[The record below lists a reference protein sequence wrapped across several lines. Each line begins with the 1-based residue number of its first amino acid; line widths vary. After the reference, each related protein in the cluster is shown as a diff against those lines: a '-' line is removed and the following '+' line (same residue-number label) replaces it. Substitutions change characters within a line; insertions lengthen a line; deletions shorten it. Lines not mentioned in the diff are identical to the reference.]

1 GYGASHSTFSGLA
14 GTGDLVATVLAAG
27 SRNRRAGEM
36 LGAGVAADQIK
47 QELGHVA
54 EAVDTVPLLANV
66 IENRGVEAPT
76 VFALRDLIQGEIEP
90 DEWVRI
96 VRRAA

>member
-1 GYGASHSTFSGLA
+1 M
-14 GTGDLVATVLAAG
+14 LAAG

-54 EAVDTVPLLANV
+54 EAVDTVPLLATI
-66 IENRGVEAPT
+66 IENSGVSAPT
-76 VFALRDLIQGEIEP
+76 VFALRDLIAGEIDPE
-90 DEWVRI
+90 EWVRI